1 MNLSKSKKP
10 LLKTTI
16 CWQVYIILSVTATY
30 RKIVFSASWL
40 MCFSYDFITIILYK
54 EPEHQPHHFFSG
66 TEVSAQAGFLS
77 PSSLNCLFSNMGP
90 RVLLL
95 LALGLVILTD
105 CIQGTVWYFVKIF
118 LYPVHPI
125 LKSPFLLFSFSFV
138 KGVHETKK
146 QSLVVSAFTDGMWDY
161 FLNTFRRDQ
170 LLNDSYRF
178 VSKYLLYQNC
188 YYKSFKVILS
198 INCATGSAVGKLL
211 TTARPVI
218 QRQDKRPCTCKGD
231 MRILPK
237 NVYIF
242 TCMTFM

>member
-1 MNLSKSKKP
+1 
-10 LLKTTI
+10 
-16 CWQVYIILSVTATY
+16 
-30 RKIVFSASWL
+30 
-40 MCFSYDFITIILYK
+40 MCCSHDFITIILYK

-90 RVLLL
+90 RVLLP

-105 CIQGTVWYFVKIF
+105 CIQGIVWYFVKIF

-125 LKSPFLLFSFSFV
+125 LKSPSLLFSFSFV

-146 QSLVVSAFTDGMWDY
+146 RSLVVSAFTDGMWDY
-161 FLNTFRRDQ
+161 FLNTFRQDQ

-178 VSKYLLYQNC
+178 VSKYLLI
-188 YYKSFKVILS
+188 ST
-198 INCATGSAVGKLL
+198 INCATGSAVEELL

-237 NVYIF
+237 NV
-242 TCMTFM
+242 

>member
-40 MCFSYDFITIILYK
+40 MCCSHDFITIILYK

-66 TEVSAQAGFLS
+66 TEVRAQAGFLS

-90 RVLLL
+90 RVLLP

-105 CIQGTVWYFVKIF
+105 CIQGIVWYFVKIF

-125 LKSPFLLFSFSFV
+125 LKSPSLLFSFSFV

-146 QSLVVSAFTDGMWDY
+146 RSLVVSAFTDGMWDY
-161 FLNTFRRDQ
+161 FLNTFRQDQ

-178 VSKYLLYQNC
+178 VSKYLLY
-188 YYKSFKVILS
+188 
-198 INCATGSAVGKLL
+198 
-211 TTARPVI
+211 
-218 QRQDKRPCTCKGD
+218 
-231 MRILPK
+231 
-237 NVYIF
+237 
-242 TCMTFM
+242 